1 MDFFAHQDRARRNTK
16 ILVFY
21 FACAVVAITAG
32 VYLGLAAV
40 FEWREQRWTQLHW
53 LWRPSLLL
61 YSTLGTLAVIGFGT
75 LIKVVELRAG
85 GSAVANSLGG
95 RLLQPNTADPAERRL
110 LNVVEEMALA
120 SGVPVPQTYLLPHE
134 DSINAFAAGYS
145 PGDSVVGVTRGCIRH
160 LTRDELQGVIAHE
173 FSHILN
179 GDMRLNLRLIGLLHG
194 ILCLALIG
202 RFLLRGSGNVR
213 RRSSRE
219 SGGNVLVLVGLV
231 LFVIGSVGAFFG
243 ALIKAAVSR
252 QREFLADAASVQ
264 FTRNPDGMAGALKK
278 IGGLVEGSRIEH
290 PNADLASHMYFASGV
305 GSNWFG
311 TFATH
316 PALVDRIRAI
326 DPNFDGKFPRLAPS
340 PPAVPGFPVSARTSA
355 PPQVPFPA
363 VAFLA
368 ADAGPTPQ
376 GIAFAADFC
385 DALPDE
391 LRDATRNP
399 LAASLLVLGML
410 LSRDANARLAQRSG
424 LDDLLEPPTRAELD
438 RLQASL
444 DALPRRHR
452 LPLLLL
458 TAPALR
464 ELSPEQFANFESAVQ
479 FLVEHDAQVE
489 LFEFTLQH
497 FIRRQLAP
505 AFSPQPR
512 RVPQIYT
519 LRTLT
524 LDCGT
529 LLSALA
535 HLSGAD
541 DAARNEAFQR
551 GLAALGDVPG
561 LIVLKPL
568 EACGVDQVGHAL
580 DRLNDLTPT
589 LKKVVLSACVN
600 VVAHD
605 GLIQPDEAELLRAI
619 ADALDCPIPQ
629 LITGI

>member
-1 MDFFAHQDRARRNTK
+1 
-16 ILVFY
+16 
-21 FACAVVAITAG
+21 
-32 VYLGLAAV
+32 
-40 FEWREQRWTQLHW
+40 
-53 LWRPSLLL
+53 
-61 YSTLGTLAVIGFGT
+61 
-75 LIKVVELRAG
+75 
-85 GSAVANSLGG
+85 
-95 RLLQPNTADPAERRL
+95 
-110 LNVVEEMALA
+110 
-120 SGVPVPQTYLLPHE
+120 
-134 DSINAFAAGYS
+134 
-145 PGDSVVGVTRGCIRH
+145 
-160 LTRDELQGVIAHE
+160 
-173 FSHILN
+173 
-179 GDMRLNLRLIGLLHG
+179 
-194 ILCLALIG
+194 
-202 RFLLRGSGNVR
+202 
-213 RRSSRE
+213 
-219 SGGNVLVLVGLV
+219 
-231 LFVIGSVGAFFG
+231 
-243 ALIKAAVSR
+243 
-252 QREFLADAASVQ
+252 
-264 FTRNPDGMAGALKK
+264 
-278 IGGLVEGSRIEH
+278 
-290 PNADLASHMYFASGV
+290 
-305 GSNWFG
+305 
-311 TFATH
+311 
-316 PALVDRIRAI
+316 
-326 DPNFDGKFPRLAPS
+326 
-340 PPAVPGFPVSARTSA
+340 
-355 PPQVPFPA
+355 
-363 VAFLA
+363 
-368 ADAGPTPQ
+368 
-376 GIAFAADFC
+376 
-385 DALPDE
+385 
-391 LRDATRNP
+391 
-399 LAASLLVLGML
+399 ML

-424 LDDLLEPPTRAELD
+424 LDDLLDPPTRAELD